1 MRYLVREDL
10 DIAARYSLHRGIA
23 ALGPAGFLFEQYV
36 EAVLKAYGYTTKRDT
51 IMQGACVQHE
61 IDLTATKENT
71 HYLLELKY
79 HNEQGLKTHV
89 NVVMYAD
96 ARLMDISKIENKK
109 EKGNFRHKM
118 WLITNTKFTDT
129 SIQYAHCKGIK
140 LTGWNYPHGDTLED
154 MIARK
159 HLYPVTV
166 LPSVSGAL
174 LAEFARE
181 RIILA
186 QDLLPY
192 TVQDLIRFNLSIPQ
206 AQKLFDEVRGIIKN
220 EK

>member
-1 MRYLVREDL
+1 
-10 DIAARYSLHRGIA
+10 
-23 ALGPAGFLFEQYV
+23 
-36 EAVLKAYGYTTKRDT
+36 
-51 IMQGACVQHE
+51 
-61 IDLTATKENT
+61 
-71 HYLLELKY
+71 
-79 HNEQGLKTHV
+79 
-89 NVVMYAD
+89 
-96 ARLMDISKIENKK
+96 
-109 EKGNFRHKM
+109 
-118 WLITNTKFTDT
+118 
-129 SIQYAHCKGIK
+129 
-140 LTGWNYPHGDTLED
+140 